1 MCSKKLLEN
10 EKYLYLIRK
19 EDGEEIKPFKFV
31 ETITRN
37 FLVIFL
43 TSSMTPNEGIQ
54 SVTKSYHIV

>member
-37 FLVIFL
+37 YLVIF
-43 TSSMTPNEGIQ
+43 
-54 SVTKSYHIV
+54 